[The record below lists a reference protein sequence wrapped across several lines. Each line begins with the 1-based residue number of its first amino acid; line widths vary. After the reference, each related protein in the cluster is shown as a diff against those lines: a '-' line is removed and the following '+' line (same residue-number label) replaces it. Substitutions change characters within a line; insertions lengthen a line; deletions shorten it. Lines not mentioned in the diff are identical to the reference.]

1 MLRVAVVALAT
12 LWLGGQLAADD
23 EKPKLLPERAQK
35 ELDQLQGKWVAKEL
49 GRAGKTIDVRDQ
61 DFVLEI
67 KGDKWI
73 FVGKEKAV
81 FVALDP
87 TTDPKC
93 VDLKSVEKGRNGQ
106 VDEGIY
112 RVDGETLTICMHQG
126 SEKSRPTKF
135 ETSPDQPDTILAVF
149 ERPKKK

>member
-1 MLRVAVVALAT
+1 MMRVSLAALAAVWFSA
-12 LWLGGQLAADD
+12 LLAADD
-23 EKPKLLPERAQK
+23 GKPKPFPERAQK
-35 ELDQLQGKWVAKEL
+35 ELDRLQGKWVAKSLE
-49 GRAGKTIDVRDQ
+49 RDGKTIDVKDHE
-61 DFVLEI
+61 FILEI

-73 FVGKEKAV
+73 FVGKERAV
-81 FVALDP
+81 FVALDT

-93 VDLKSVEKGRNGQ
+93 VDLKSVEESRKGQ

-112 RVDGETLTICMHQG
+112 RVEGETLTICMHQG
-126 SEKSRPTKF
+126 SGKSRPTKF